1 MFKTTVHCDVCGEEL
16 KIVRKHTPF
25 GEVDV
30 IKTYRTKQWDT
41 STLFPHLCEACAAKI
56 DNGLLEAKLK
66 MLLEVKKKR

>member
-25 GEVDV
+25 GDVDV

-41 STLFPHLCEACAAKI
+41 STLFPHLCEACAVKI
-56 DNGLLEAKLK
+56 DNGLLETKLK
-66 MLLEVKKKR
+66 LALRSGLK